1 MSRLR
6 RSAQHVIAAALAGVV
21 AACAMVPVA
30 PPAQPTALPNGVTPQ
45 QMVASIRAAAA
56 GSAVELD
63 VQPLRDPQVEDLR
76 QQAAALEARG
86 LYQEAANV
94 LQRALAVTPE
104 DPALMQE
111 AAEASV
117 LLWQFDEA
125 EQLARAAHASGS
137 GVGPLC
143 RRHWATV
150 EQVAQARLALA
161 SVPPATR
168 SRATAATQA
177 EATVLAA
184 QQARA
189 DAAAAKQAREAC
201 TVSAPQRF

>member
-1 MSRLR
+1 MSGKRGP
-6 RSAQHVIAAALAGVV
+6 AQCVIAAALAGAV
-21 AACAMVPVA
+21 AACAMLPVA
-30 PPAQPTALPNGVTPQ
+30 PPSTPAALPNGVTPQ

-56 GSAVELD
+56 GSAAELD
-63 VQPLRDPQVEDLR
+63 VQPLRDSQVEDLR
-76 QQAAALEARG
+76 QQAAALEAQGRYPDAAE
-86 LYQEAANV
+86 LLQQALAANP
-94 LQRALAVTPE
+94 Q
-104 DPALMQE
+104 DPAVMQE
-111 AAEASV
+111 AAEAAV

-125 EQLARAAHASGS
+125 ERLARRAYASGS

-143 RRHWATV
+143 RRHWAVV

-168 SRATAATQA
+168 SRGNAVAQGQ
-177 EATVLAA
+177 ATVLAA

>member
-1 MSRLR
+1 MSCLR
-6 RSAQHVIAAALAGVV
+6 RPAQCVIAAALAGAI

-30 PPAQPTALPNGVTPQ
+30 PPSQPTALPNGVTPQ
-45 QMVASIRAAAA
+45 QMVANIRAAAA
-56 GSAVELD
+56 GSAAELD
-63 VQPLRDPQVEDLR
+63 VQPLRDSQVEDLR

-86 LYQEAANV
+86 LYPDAAE
-94 LQRALAVTPE
+94 LLRQALEVNPE
-104 DPALMQE
+104 DPAVMQE
-111 AAEASV
+111 LAEVAV
-117 LLWQFDEA
+117 LQWQFDQA
-125 EQLARAAHASGS
+125 GQLARRAHAAGS

-168 SRATAATQA
+168 SRANAATQA
-177 EATVLAA
+177 AATALAA
-184 QQARA
+184 HQARA